1 MCEHK
6 IADYTFVLY
15 NVLFYNG
22 KPNNSDKCSSLLCKR
37 GSCICIDHEQTGLL
51 RKLLSDEDT
60 IVLPFVKGQPFSK
73 NLQNTLHKEY
83 LCQQTGLELYC
94 NSFSPECE
102 EYVNKM
108 MEVYGVSSLCLL
120 DVIKTLPV
128 QYATNSLHKFEERDS
143 LLYLCRYAPCSEKYL
158 SILFRALIC
167 RTIGCCEKAKTREEK
182 EAYVT
187 ELVAVLNRLKAILEQ
202 DDEQL
207 RNQYQRGAII
217 FMENWQLL
225 ESDLC
230 KSLTDTMLCEL
241 MDYLQ
246 NYSEYSNQNLEE
258 GKHYHLYALLKKILE
273 TADISTTDFPD
284 LPFRDYQDAADF
296 ECEYVKVQSIL
307 DQAKRDTDKLNE
319 IWKTLFDIFWS
330 EDEIPSEEI
339 DHMLHS
345 INNEF

>member
-51 RKLLSDEDT
+51 RTLLSGEDT
-60 IVLPFVKGQPFSK
+60 IVLPFVKGQQFSM
-73 NLQNTLHKEY
+73 NLQNILHKEN
-83 LCQQTGLELYC
+83 LCQQTELELYC
-94 NSFSPECE
+94 NRFSPECE
-102 EYVNKM
+102 EHVNKM
-108 MEVYGVSSLCLL
+108 MEVYGVSNLCLL
-120 DVIKTLPV
+120 DVIKTLPI

-167 RTIGCCEKAKTREEK
+167 RTIGCCKKAKTREEK
-182 EAYVT
+182 EAYAT
-187 ELVAVLNRLKAILEQ
+187 ELVAVLKRLKSILEQ

-207 RNQYQRGAII
+207 RSQYQRGAII
-217 FMENWQLL
+217 FMQNWQLL

-230 KSLTDTMLCEL
+230 KSLTDPILWEL
-241 MDYLQ
+241 MDYSKNLMES
-246 NYSEYSNQNLEE
+246 SENSKENLEE
-258 GKHYHLYALLKKILE
+258 GKHYYMYRLLKKILE
-273 TADISTTDFPD
+273 TADISTTDFPE
-284 LPFRDYQDAADF
+284 LPFKDYPDSASF
-296 ECEYVKVQSIL
+296 EPANNKVLSIL
-307 DQAKRDTDKLNE
+307 DQAKNAGKLNE
-319 IWKTLFDIFWS
+319 IWTILFNVFWN

-339 DHMLHS
+339 ENMLHS
-345 INNEF
+345 INS